1 MIFTDTTRVWDNL
14 FNGTIRLMNGE
25 YVNEGRLEVYCNG
38 EWGTVCTNT
47 FVGEAATAA
56 CKQLG
61 YQDYVSSTLSL

>member
-1 MIFTDTTRVWDNL
+1 
-14 FNGTIRLMNGE
+14 MNGE

-56 CKQLG
+56 TWISRLYLQYSLF
-61 YQDYVSSTLSL
+61 VSVFELTLLQFSDKIVSLFLSI

>member
-1 MIFTDTTRVWDNL
+1 
-14 FNGTIRLMNGE
+14 MNGE

-38 EWGTVCTNT
+38 EWGTVCSNT